1 LLYFYELMSGLK
13 INFSKSEIILIHG
26 DEFLNMQYADL
37 FNCQNGSFP
46 LKYLGA
52 PVSPGRL
59 HVKHWLTL
67 VEKNEKKLAT
77 WEGSSMSIAGRVTL
91 INSSVSS
98 SFIYHMSMYLV
109 PKTIVKSLGKQRR
122 CFFWQ
127 GGGRKR
133 KYHLVKWTTI
143 CKSKKK
149 GGLGVKNVSK

>member
-1 LLYFYELMSGLK
+1 MSGLK

-37 FNCQNGSFP
+37 FNCQIGSFP

-77 WEGSSMSIAGRVTL
+77 WEGSSI
-91 INSSVSS
+91 
-98 SFIYHMSMYLV
+98 LV
-109 PKTIVKSLGKQRR
+109 E
-122 CFFWQ
+122 
-127 GGGRKR
+127 
-133 KYHLVKWTTI
+133 
-143 CKSKKK
+143 
-149 GGLGVKNVSK
+149 